1 MRIRRPVL
9 TAALG
14 TGLAALAL
22 AAAPAPPKHL
32 DRALAAQQALVA
44 TAPGDAAAHNDL
56 GNLLALAGDRRA
68 AEEAFRRSLELDSE
82 SPAAHFNYGL
92 LLARTGRR
100 AAALRQF
107 RAVVERDPGNAW
119 AHYQIGQLY
128 EGWGMDRFARR
139 AYTRAF
145 RLDPGL
151 ADARVNPDV
160 IGNRQATVA
169 MLEAWSGGIHGSSAP
184 SLYSDG
190 GRIAGLLIDYPE
202 PGSEAAQHDA
212 WSESDDAEAGETG
225 ESSGGFA
232 RLARPGTSPVPRD
245 DGGGESGAWNSELA
259 EKEAA
264 AGEYGYDDGAE
275 GTRLLTPEDLS
286 GSTVNQ
292 VSPGASPS
300 PTRVVPSTPRS
311 RSRPTRGGFLPGRD
325 STGRLELRL
334 APPAGDDPAL
344 ATIAA
349 IAG

>member
-1 MRIRRPVL
+1 MRIPRPVL
-9 TAALG
+9 TAVLG

-32 DRALAAQQALVA
+32 DRALAAQQELVA
-44 TAPGDAAAHNDL
+44 AAPADAGAHNDL
-56 GNLLALAGDRRA
+56 GNLLALAGDRRG
-68 AEEAFRRSLELDSE
+68 AEEAFRRSLELDAD

-107 RAVVERDPGNAW
+107 RAVVELDPGNAW

-128 EGWGMDRFARR
+128 EGWRMDRFARR

-151 ADARVNPDV
+151 ADARLNPDV

-202 PGSEAAQHDA
+202 PAGAAPRA
-212 WSESDDAEAGETG
+212 EEWSEGDDAADSEAGEP
-225 ESSGGFA
+225 SGGFA
-232 RLARPGTSPVPRD
+232 RLARPGTSPVPRGD
-245 DGGGESGAWNSELA
+245 EGGEAGAWNSELA

-264 AGEYGYDDGAE
+264 AGESGYDDGTA
-275 GTRLLTPEDLS
+275 GTRLLTPEDL
-286 GSTVNQ
+286 GGGTVNQ
-292 VSPGASPS
+292 VSPSGSPA
-300 PTRVVPSTPRS
+300 PTRVVPSSPRS

-334 APPAGDDPAL
+334 VPPPGDEPAQ
-344 ATIAA
+344 ATVAA